1 MYKPYFET
9 SKAVKFYALIR
20 DGIIDVWG
28 SEIFL
33 K

>member
-20 DGIIDVWG
+20 DSIIDVWG
-28 SEIFL
+28 SEILL